1 MKTKKFLGLNLLS
14 LEPVIDRLQDE
25 YQVLTVDQQ
34 NQFKDIHELLAFSTN
49 SITFDELTNVV
60 INWFKDHH
68 ELITPYLL
76 SNVLWLI
83 VELDIKRGTNFVNN
97 FKSRRR
103 DIELPDFIH
112 NRTDW
117 DDGLNA
123 IDTGADIILHDGIMR
138 IYGIADN
145 GNFAPNLPIHSAKL
159 ITTDITN
166 YTDEVFRLK
175 AKTNDVA
182 QFYYDIGEINYY
194 LENHYHMT
202 IEYQKDGP
210 VKVDGAHIEY
220 NPKLEYYSLSLQ
232 NFVNNALFAALNI
245 INHSTN
251 FPSAFANLTKNQLA
265 DGFFKSE
272 IGSITE
278 KQIDNHI
285 DDEFL
290 NQELKTFFGF

>member
-1 MKTKKFLGLNLLS
+1 MKTEKFLGLNLLS
-14 LEPVIDRLQDE
+14 LTPVIDRLQDE
-25 YQVLTVDQQ
+25 YEDLTVDQQ
-34 NQFKDIHELLAFSTN
+34 NEFKDIHELLAFSTN
-49 SITFDELTNVV
+49 SITFDELTKVV

-76 SNVLWLI
+76 SNILWLI

-103 DIELPDFIH
+103 EIELPDFIH
-112 NRTDW
+112 ISADW
-117 DDGLNA
+117 DDDPNA
-123 IDTGADIILHDGIMR
+123 VHTGGDVILHDGIIR

-145 GNFAPNLPIHSAKL
+145 GKYAPNIPIHSAKL
-159 ITTDITN
+159 ITTNITN
-166 YTDEVFRLK
+166 YTDEVFQLK

-182 QFYYDIGEINYY
+182 QLYYDIGEINYY

-210 VKVDGAHIEY
+210 VKVDLAHIEY

-232 NFVNNALFAALNI
+232 NFVNNTLFTALNI
-245 INHSTN
+245 INHSTK
-251 FPSAFANLTKNQLA
+251 FPYEFAKLAKAQLA
-265 DGFFKSE
+265 DDFFQST

-278 KQIDNHI
+278 KQIDDHI

-290 NQELKTFFGF
+290 NKELKTFFGF

>member
-1 MKTKKFLGLNLLS
+1 MKTEKFLGLNLLS

-34 NQFKDIHELLAFSTN
+34 NEFKDIHELLAFSTN

-60 INWFKDHH
+60 INWFKEHH
-68 ELITPYLL
+68 EVITPYLL

-83 VELDIKRGTNFVNN
+83 VELDIKRGTNFVHN
-97 FKSRRR
+97 FKSYRRE
-103 DIELPDFIH
+103 IELPDFIH
-112 NRTDW
+112 ISADW
-117 DDGLNA
+117 ADDQNA
-123 IDTGADIILHDGIMR
+123 VDTGDDVILHDGIIR
-138 IYGIADN
+138 KYGITDN
-145 GNFAPNLPIHSAKL
+145 GKYAPNLPIHSAKL

-166 YTDEVFRLK
+166 YTDEVFQLK

-210 VKVDGAHIEY
+210 VKVDRAHIEY

-232 NFVNNALFAALNI
+232 NFVNNTLFTALNI
-245 INHSTN
+245 INHSTK
-251 FPSAFANLTKNQLA
+251 FPYEFVNLAKAQLA
-265 DGFFKSE
+265 DDFFKSE

-278 KQIDNHI
+278 KQIDDHI

-290 NQELKTFFGF
+290 NQELKTFFRF